1 MKLIM
6 YKFRSAVLNP
16 KKVRDDVRMAL
27 FFENQ
32 KKHLFFTILKKI
44 LTIPGRNSLF
54 FGYELLSM
62 SSYSGIN
69 FSGFFQIHKK
79 LDMDPGEGARFVLPG
94 QYIFQQDNDRKHTS
108 NLLTEWFPEARIKVL
123 PWHSS

>member
-32 KKHLFFTILKKI
+32 KKNIFFLHFFFTKKI

-62 SSYSGIN
+62 SSYFGIN
-69 FSGFFQIHKK
+69 FNGFFQIHKK
-79 LDMDPGEGARFVLPG
+79 LEMDPGEGARFVLPG
-94 QYIFQQDNDRKHTS
+94 Q
-108 NLLTEWFPEARIKVL
+108 
-123 PWHSS
+123 

>member
-1 MKLIM
+1 MKLIT
-6 YKFRSAVLNP
+6 YKFYSAVLKP
-16 KKVRDDVRMAL
+16 KKVRDDARMAL

-32 KKHLFFTILKKI
+32 KKTSFFYIFFSQKKI

-62 SSYSGIN
+62 SSYFGIN

-79 LDMDPGEGARFVLPG
+79 LEMDPSEGARFVLPG
-94 QYIFQQDNDRKHTS
+94 Q
-108 NLLTEWFPEARIKVL
+108 
-123 PWHSS
+123 